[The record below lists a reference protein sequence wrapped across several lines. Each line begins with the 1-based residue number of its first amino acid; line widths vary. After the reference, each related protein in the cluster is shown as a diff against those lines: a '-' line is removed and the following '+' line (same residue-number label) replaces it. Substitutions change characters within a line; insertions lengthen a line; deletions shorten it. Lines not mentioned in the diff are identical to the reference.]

1 MRRSLRHYWR
11 GHLAVALGA
20 AVATAVLAGALVV
33 GDSVRGSLAALAG
46 ERLGRIDYVLAGPRL
61 FRAALAD
68 ELSSEAG
75 LGVEVAPALVV
86 RGTASRP
93 DRGTRAT
100 GVTVWGIEGRLS
112 RFYPDEP
119 RLTFPPRQGS
129 LFPPVLLSESLAREL
144 GAAAGD
150 SVLLSFE
157 SLSEIPRETLI
168 GRADA
173 ERAVR
178 SLRVTVAAVLPDRGP
193 GGLRLDAGQGAAAN
207 AFVELPRLT
216 RALELAG
223 RANALLAAAGGRDV
237 AGTLEAAL
245 ARRLTVGDLG
255 LDVSLDRGTV
265 VVESRELVLPERAVA
280 GVRVLAQEAGASLS
294 PVLTYL
300 ANRLEVAGRWIPYS
314 TVAALD
320 PPTPGSPDSLLLLD
334 GSPAAPLAEGE
345 IYLNEW
351 AAEDLGATPGQDLE
365 LTYFT
370 LGARDELATTTARFR
385 VKGVV
390 AMTGLGANGTL
401 TPEMPGLSDAENMSA
416 WEPPFPVDLGLIR
429 DRDEEYWDAYRAAP
443 KSFVGLAAGQALW
456 RNRFGELT
464 SLRLSPSAQVD
475 AAALA
480 AKLEAELPR
489 RLAPGAQGLA
499 FQAVSALAAQ
509 GARGATD
516 FGQLFL
522 AFSCFLIVAAALL
535 TGLLFRLGVEA
546 RAREVGLLGALGFP
560 AARVRRRFLAEG
572 MVIAVLGVAAG
583 LAGAVGYARLLLLA
597 LATVWRPAVG
607 TSELHLH
614 VQPLSL
620 VLGGGIA
627 LVMVVLAIRGAV
639 SSLVRREP
647 ARLLA
652 GEIGPA
658 APAGPARASR
668 WLAVLLGLAG
678 LGLAGA
684 MVTSGRGS
692 SPALAFGAGACLLG
706 AGLATLAAWARG
718 GCRRKDGDRLGR
730 GGILRLGAQASRRS
744 PGRSLLAAA
753 LVAAASFVLVTVGA
767 QRGAR
772 HLDVADRAS
781 GAGGF
786 PLIAESSVPLL
797 QDLNRPEGRLE
808 LGLDEEAAAALEGAR
823 VFPLRLVPGDD
834 ASCLN
839 LYRPQKPRV
848 LGLPPDLVE
857 RGGFTFQATVR
868 AETHPWRLLE
878 EDLGRD
884 EGGPDVVPAVLDA
897 NSATWILKVGLGDD
911 VVLDDESGKPVR
923 LRVVGLLAK
932 SIFQSEVLISE
943 AALLRHFPS
952 RAGYSVFL
960 VETAPERAP
969 AVAEALERSLA
980 GFGFDAEAT
989 ADRLATFE
997 QVEQT
1002 YLSTFQSLGGLGL
1015 LLGTVGLGV
1024 ILLRNALERRKELA
1038 AMRALG
1044 FPVRRLQSL
1053 LLSENAF
1060 LLLAGLGLGTAAA
1073 LVAVAPHLREQAA
1086 TLPWLAL
1093 AITLA
1098 LVLATGLTASALAL
1112 RGALPEDLVGTL
1124 KGE

>member
-33 GDSVRGSLAALAG
+33 GDSVRGSLAALAS

-68 ELSSEAG
+68 ELTSEAG
-75 LGVEVAPALVV
+75 LGVDVAPALVV
-86 RGTASRP
+86 RGTAGRP
-93 DRGTRAT
+93 DRGTRAS
-100 GVTVWGIEGRLS
+100 GVTVWGIDGRLA
-112 RFYPDEP
+112 RLYPGEP

-144 GAAAGD
+144 SAAAGD

-157 SLSEIPRETLI
+157 SLSEIPKETLI

-173 ERAVR
+173 ERATR
-178 SLRVTVAAVLPDRGP
+178 SLRLTVAAVLPDRGP
-193 GGLRLDAGQGAAAN
+193 GGLRLDAGQSAAAN
-207 AFVELPRLT
+207 AFVELPRLA

-223 RANALLAAAGGRDV
+223 RANALLVAAGGHDV

-255 LDVSLDRGTV
+255 LEVSIDRGTV
-265 VVESRELVLPERAVA
+265 VVESRELVLPERAAA
-280 GVRVLAQEAGASLS
+280 GVRVLAQETGAAVS

-300 ANRLEVAGRWIPYS
+300 ANRLEVGGRWIPYS

-320 PPTPGSPDSLLLLD
+320 PPAADAADRLVLVD
-334 GSPAAPLAEGE
+334 GAPAPPLGEGE

-351 AAEDLGATPGQDLE
+351 AAEDLAATPGQELE
-365 LTYFT
+365 LTYFS
-370 LGARDELATTTARFR
+370 LGPRDELATATARFR

-390 AMTGLGANGTL
+390 AMAGLGANGTL
-401 TPEMPGLSDAENMSA
+401 TPEMPGLSDAESMSA

-429 DRDEEYWDAYRAAP
+429 DRDEDYWDAYRAAP

-464 SLRLSPSAQVD
+464 SLRLTPSPEVD

-480 AKLEAELPR
+480 ARLESELPR
-489 RLAPGAQGLA
+489 RLAPGAQGLS

-522 AFSCFLIVAAALL
+522 AFSFFLIVAAALL
-535 TGLLFRLGVEA
+535 TGLLFRLVVEG

-560 AARVRRRFLAEG
+560 AARVKRRFLAEG
-572 MVIAVLGVAAG
+572 LAVAGLGVAAG

-620 VLGGGIA
+620 VVGGAIA
-627 LVMVVLAIRGAV
+627 LVMVYLAIRGAV
-639 SSLVRREP
+639 ASLLRREP

-652 GEIGPA
+652 GEIAAAGPA
-658 APAGPARASR
+658 GRARASR
-668 WLAVLLGLAG
+668 WLALVLGLAG
-678 LGLAGA
+678 LGLAAA
-684 MVTSGRGS
+684 MLGSGRGS

-706 AGLATLAAWARG
+706 AGLAALAAWARG
-718 GCRRKDGDRLGR
+718 GGRRIADRLSRAGV
-730 GGILRLGAQASRRS
+730 LRLGAQASRRS

-753 LVAAASFVLVTVGA
+753 LVASASFVLVTVGA
-767 QRGAR
+767 QRGGR
-772 HLDVADRAS
+772 HFDVADRAS

-797 QDLNRPEGRLE
+797 QDLNRPEGRRE
-808 LGLDEEAAAALEGAR
+808 LGLDEEAAAALDGTR
-823 VFPLRLVPGDD
+823 VYPLRLVPGDD

-848 LGLPPDLVE
+848 LGLPPELIE
-857 RGGFTFQATVR
+857 RGGFSFQASAR
-868 AETHPWRLLE
+868 SLDNPWRLLE
-878 EDLGRD
+878 EDLG
-884 EGGPDVVPAVLDA
+884 PNVVPAVLDA

-911 VVLDDESGKPVR
+911 VVLDDEAGKPLR

-952 RAGYSVFL
+952 RAGYSAFL
-960 VETAPERAP
+960 IEAPPERAP
-969 AVAEALERSLA
+969 TLTEALERSLA

-989 ADRLATFE
+989 ADRLAAFE

-1038 AMRALG
+1038 ALRALG
-1044 FPVRRLQSL
+1044 FPVRRLQGL
-1053 LLSENAF
+1053 LLAENAF
-1060 LLLAGLGLGTAAA
+1060 LLAVGLGLGTAAA
-1073 LVAVAPHLREQAA
+1073 LLAVAPHLREQAA
-1086 TLPWLAL
+1086 TVPWPAL
-1093 AITLA
+1093 TATLA
-1098 LVLATGLTASALAL
+1098 LVFATGLAASGLVL